1 MSTTTALT
9 LGSRGGSSND
19 QLRRYNLSMVMT
31 LIHHSGGCSRAE
43 ITRRMGLNRSTVGAL
58 VAELVELGL
67 AFEGEP
73 ESVVGRVGR
82 PSVQVFPNPDIV
94 ALAVYPDVDAITVCI
109 VGLGGEVIRRIR
121 YDTVRVPT
129 VHETVNVVKAVVDGM
144 RGEIASSFRVAGVG
158 VAVPGLVN
166 SKDGRVLIAPH
177 LGWRDASLAAALSKA
192 LEYPVF
198 AGNDASLGAIAE
210 SLFGIARGMD
220 DLVYLNGSASGIGGG
235 LIIGGSPLR
244 GTSGYAG
251 ELGHTLV
258 NNSGSRCHCGR
269 TGCLETEVSLSR
281 LLAVLKLPRADQDEL
296 EIALG
301 VSRDPKVM
309 REVQRQIDMLSEA
322 ISNFVNMFDPEIV
335 ILGGFLASLL
345 SVGRERLTDA
355 VGLRSMSS
363 MGHSVRIEKASLRS
377 RIIMV
382 GAAELAFAGLL
393 DDPAGFARGVAGRPA
408 QPRG

>member
-1 MSTTTALT
+1 
-9 LGSRGGSSND
+9 
-19 QLRRYNLSMVMT
+19 
-31 LIHHSGGCSRAE
+31 
-43 ITRRMGLNRSTVGAL
+43 
-58 VAELVELGL
+58 
-67 AFEGEP
+67 
-73 ESVVGRVGR
+73 
-82 PSVQVFPNPDIV
+82 VQVFPNPAIV

-129 VHETVNVVKAVVDGM
+129 VHETVNVVKAIVDGM
-144 RGEIASSFRVAGVG
+144 RGEIESSFRVAGVG

-177 LGWRDASLAAALSKA
+177 LGWRDASLAAALTKA
-192 LEYPVF
+192 LDYPVF

-258 NNSGSRCHCGR
+258 NNMGARCHCGR

-281 LLAVLKLPRADQDEL
+281 LLAVLKLARADQDEL

-355 VGLRSMSS
+355 VRLRSMSS
-363 MGHSVRIEKASLRS
+363 MGHSVVIEKASLRS

-393 DDPAGFARGVAGRPA
+393 DDPAGFARGAAGRA
-408 QPRG
+408 GQPRG